1 MSSLAA
7 ASAANV
13 ARVWK
18 DFVKAERVRWP
29 LDHVTGRMAP
39 QRAPM
44 PEDTT
49 RTYRLT
55 AAGVKA
61 LKSKRSVPVWY
72 RAVLRLVDDET
83 PSASI
88 IAGMSAYPRRQ
99 VQAWIEQL
107 ETLGFLELIVRASA
121 DSPDAPDEGAF
132 DAVLRRLQAMA

>member
-1 MSSLAA
+1 
-7 ASAANV
+7 
-13 ARVWK
+13 
-18 DFVKAERVRWP
+18 
-29 LDHVTGRMAP
+29 MAP
-39 QRAPM
+39 QGASM

-72 RAVLRLVDDET
+72 RAVLRLVRDET

-88 IAGMSAYPRRQ
+88 MDGMSAYPPRQ
-99 VQAWIEQL
+99 VLAWIEQL
-107 ETLGFLELIVRASA
+107 ETLGFLELMVRAPA
-121 DSPDAPDEGAF
+121 DSPATSEQGAF

>member
-1 MSSLAA
+1 
-7 ASAANV
+7 
-13 ARVWK
+13 
-18 DFVKAERVRWP
+18 
-29 LDHVTGRMAP
+29 
-39 QRAPM
+39 M
-44 PEDTT
+44 PDDTI

-88 IAGMSAYPRRQ
+88 IAGMSAYPPRE
-99 VQAWIEQL
+99 VLAWIEQL
-107 ETLGFLELIVRASA
+107 ETLGFLELIVRAPA
-121 DSPDAPDEGAF
+121 DSPDTSEGGAF